1 MSWPE
6 NRDTGVTLACR
17 YGIVGGLNPKGIHM
31 RHLITIGCLV
41 AAIIL
46 YATGDKSTAGLLLLG
61 AVFEG
66 VFWFRLVRGRRP
78 Q

>member
-1 MSWPE
+1 M
-6 NRDTGVTLACR
+6 
-17 YGIVGGLNPKGIHM
+17 HM

-61 AVFEG
+61 AVFEAA
-66 VFWFRLVRGRRP
+66 FWFRLVRRRRP

>member
-46 YATGDKSTAGLLLLG
+46 YATGD
-61 AVFEG
+61 
-66 VFWFRLVRGRRP
+66 
-78 Q
+78 